1 MRTGWVHLTGPQVA
15 GRAPVGSGRC
25 DVVRGSAS
33 GTSYPVPAPRS
44 SLARRWLVE
53 EPRTMQDALLQ
64 GSNGGHLQKPELRLY
79 AQRFWLAFVFCACA

>member
-1 MRTGWVHLTGPQVA
+1 MRRLLGTSHRPPSAGARFERWVQ
-15 GRAPVGSGRC
+15 
-25 DVVRGSAS
+25 VRGSAS